1 MNNKLIKER
10 KKKKTNTVQNS
21 TDEKAEIELEKK
33 KKKAKKQ
40 SFITIIEC
48 YLSNLILIILISHNF
63 KNKRNQCKIN
73 FSQKF
78 YLSNE
83 TTKKER
89 NLSSEAQSY

>member
-1 MNNKLIKER
+1 MKKR
-10 KKKKTNTVQNS
+10 KY
-21 TDEKAEIELEKK
+21 AEIELKK

-83 TTKKER
+83 ATKKER